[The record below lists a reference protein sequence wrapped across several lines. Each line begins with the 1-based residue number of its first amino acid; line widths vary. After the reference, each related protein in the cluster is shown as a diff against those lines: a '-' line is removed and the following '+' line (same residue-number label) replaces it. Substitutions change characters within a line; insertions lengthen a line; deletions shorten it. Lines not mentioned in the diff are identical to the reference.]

1 MTDPR
6 DFDRRTDLDLRG
18 MDMDRMGSPTP
29 WGWIAGAVFIIVL
42 LALVFTSS
50 EGTKMAGENTSPP
63 ATTGMA
69 PRTAPPAIAVPPGE
83 TPSTTGQG
91 GQQRGQ

>member
-6 DFDRRTDLDLRG
+6 DFDPR
-18 MDMDRMGSPTP
+18 MDMDRRIEMERRMGSPTP

-42 LALVFTSS
+42 LALIFAGG
-50 EGTKMAGENTSPP
+50 EGTRTVSNNDMSPP

-69 PRTAPPAIAVPPGE
+69 PKTAPPAVAVPPGQ
-83 TPSTTGQG
+83 TPSTTGQSR
-91 GQQRGQ
+91 Q

>member
-6 DFDRRTDLDLRG
+6 DLDRRTDLDLRG

-50 EGTKMAGENTSPP
+50 EGDRTAREGASPP

-69 PRTAPPAIAVPPGE
+69 PRTAPPAITVPPAE

-91 GQQRGQ
+91 GEQRGQ